1 MALSVE
7 WDQQIQAWQCSGLSQ
22 AAYCRQQGLNYGTF
36 TMRLSVYRKRLP
48 DAAASSTS
56 ATTLIPVQVQ
66 SSVTHAAPLEP
77 DVIRLM
83 HSGSQL
89 ELPMSTPACW
99 LAELLRCLA

>member
-1 MALSVE
+1 MALSVD
-7 WDQQIQAWQCSGLSQ
+7 WDQHIQAWQCSGLSQ

-36 TMRLSVYRKRLP
+36 TMRLSVYRKQMS
-48 DAAASSTS
+48 DAAASSTPE
-56 ATTLIPVQVQ
+56 TTLIPVHIQ
-66 SSVTHAAPLEP
+66 SPVTPVAPFEQ

-89 ELPMSTPACW
+89 ELPMSTPAGW